1 VRSDAAGNFALDYQ
15 LSADAALGD
24 YALDV
29 ISQCNDEHR
38 SICTHQKSS
47 MRLKVNPCGAK

>member
-1 VRSDAAGNFALDYQ
+1 MRSDAAGNFALDYQ

-38 SICTHQKSS
+38 SICTHQKGS